1 MTDGDSNGDNSSPAF
16 PPGMIDRRD
25 RINLPLC
32 KDEPSPPGVRR
43 YQRVIDQGYRLLDQ
57 KKEYEK
63 KEKEYREKRRTRKP
77 KKPPQMA
84 PYQKV
89 RVEYLIGEYYQSQ
102 NMLIEAA
109 EHFRRAAELAQQIPD
124 LALYAQLKHMES
136 LFCVRDDHNKQ
147 FYRAFVAAREAWN
160 AWHKLPS
167 RDLTDDI
174 HFEFELA
181 DTLGIS
187 AVRVAELQ
195 AAADSMVRAS
205 ILLLKLQGRPDVRA
219 DLYANDDLFLHWDW
233 ATVSMGIGDYRQAFR
248 RIVQTRN
255 RGRDLL
261 KPINRGRLSWLI
273 AVIAMGCAEQ
283 GGVEGHHWGRLLVIA
298 DKAIEGAYVEL
309 RQPGVDDPGGVML
322 TLLAEAKLQGMLS
335 RPDKRVE
342 NITKAAVIAATLNDP
357 VASGQVD
364 LAWGD
369 EYAFQKNKQEAKRF
383 YRKVE
388 KEMTEVGFLELA
400 RIAQQRIDRLR

>member
-1 MTDGDSNGDNSSPAF
+1 
-16 PPGMIDRRD
+16 
-25 RINLPLC
+25 
-32 KDEPSPPGVRR
+32 
-43 YQRVIDQGYRLLDQ
+43 
-57 KKEYEK
+57 
-63 KEKEYREKRRTRKP
+63 
-77 KKPPQMA
+77 
-84 PYQKV
+84 
-89 RVEYLIGEYYQSQ
+89 
-102 NMLIEAA
+102 MLAEAA

-124 LALYAQLKHMES
+124 LALYAQLKHLES

-147 FYRAFVAAREAWN
+147 FYRAFVAARDAWN
-160 AWHKLPS
+160 AWRKLPS

-187 AVRVAELQ
+187 AVRVAEFQ
-195 AAADSMVRAS
+195 AAADSMVQAA

-255 RGRDLL
+255 RGRALL
-261 KPINRGRLSWLI
+261 KPINRARLSWLI

-283 GGVEGHHWGRLLVIA
+283 GGIEEHLMGRLLVIA
-298 DKAIEGAYVEL
+298 DKAIIAAYVEL
-309 RQPGVDDPGGVML
+309 NQSDVDDQGGMML
-322 TLLAEAKLQGMLS
+322 TLLAEAKLQGMLK
-335 RPDKRVE
+335 RTDKRVE
-342 NITKAAVIAATLNDP
+342 NIEKAEVIAATLNDP

-369 EYAFQKNKQEAKRF
+369 EYVFQGKRREAKAY

-388 KEMTEVGFLELA
+388 KEMTEFGFLELA
-400 RIAQQRIDRLR
+400 RIAQQRLDRLH